1 MESLAGQRGQRPM
14 NDERSLKEKFEEAS
28 ELNRQGQQDR
38 EDAVLMR
45 KVQLALQD
53 TVPEQV
59 ARLLSPDVE
68 GNLRRK
74 FHLERPVDLPTSS
87 QSDEDRLRQIRQR
100 LRNCQ

>member
-1 MESLAGQRGQRPM
+1 MK
-14 NDERSLKEKFEEAS
+14 DERSLKEKFEEAS

-53 TVPEQV
+53 TVPQQV
-59 ARLLSPDVE
+59 RDLLAPDVE
-68 GNLRRK
+68 GDLRRK
-74 FHLERPVDLPTSS
+74 FHLERPVDSPTSS
-87 QSDEDRLRQIRQR
+87 PDREDSLRRIRQR